1 MKDKCLTVKW
11 NNVFS
16 LVLGFVT
23 FLFVIIVLTGL
34 RVPFAEG
41 GQTSFIV
48 LVVLGGIGCAVS
60 ETQSVFRYRPTRWRW
75 KRHSHPI
82 TIAGQVLGILAL
94 ILIICTFN
102 GISILFITG
111 YDTAFR
117 VLAIIIFAL
126 FGLNIRRNAI
136 LK

>member
-1 MKDKCLTVKW
+1 MKDKYLAVKW

-16 LVLGFVT
+16 IVLGFVT
-23 FLFVIIVLTGL
+23 FFFVIAVLTGFKA
-34 RVPFAEG
+34 PFAEG
-41 GQTSFIV
+41 GQTSFIL

-60 ETQSVFRYRPTRWRW
+60 EIQSAFRYKPTQWRW
-75 KRHSHPI
+75 KRHRHPI
-82 TIAGQVLGILAL
+82 SIAGQVLGISAL
-94 ILIICTFN
+94 IVIICTFS
-102 GISILFITG
+102 GTSILFVTG

-126 FGLNIRRNAI
+126 FALNVRRNTI